1 MKLVGLV
8 CLLVVSFHCVG
19 MAQSEAP
26 RQRPADWVFQ
36 PKHFEVELKWKQRL
50 ESNLL
55 WMIQRAENPTPVIS
69 GAPLVGVYGDAG
81 VWPLGARSI
90 VSSLEAAG
98 VTCEVLDWS
107 RLLNGNLERYDAL
120 IVPGG
125 FSWFEKLSA
134 GKNGEDAIRD
144 YVSNGGS
151 YLGICAG
158 AYFASKDV
166 HWEGGKYP
174 YDLQLFDGIAE
185 GAIDE
190 IAEWPKSGAAVV
202 TITREGKAR
211 GLAAVDG
218 KAIYYSGGCRF
229 VGGTDVTVLA
239 NYSDGTPAI
248 IRCPFGPEKKGTVV
262 LTGLHFERPAPAE
275 RGEKE
280 SRPSPPSAP
289 VFSRLLDLKFPRPD
303 AEPEAFE
310 RDEFKASVTA
320 KTADEQWLALQRSLR
335 LRLNAVRK
343 ANAK

>member
-1 MKLVGLV
+1 MKFVALV
-8 CLLVVSFHCVG
+8 CLLALSNECAAV
-19 MAQSEAP
+19 AQDAALQ
-26 RQRPADWVFQ
+26 QRPADWVFQ
-36 PKHFEVELKWKQRL
+36 PKHFEVELMWKQGL

-55 WMIQRAENPTPVIS
+55 WMIQRVEHPASSVS
-69 GAPLVGVYGDAG
+69 GAPLVGVYADAG

-107 RLLNGNLERYDAL
+107 LLLNENLERYDAL

-144 YVSNGGS
+144 YVANGGR

-166 HWEGGKYP
+166 HWEGDKFP

-190 IAEWPKSGAAVV
+190 IAAWPKFGGAVVEITDEGAAC
-202 TITREGKAR
+202 
-211 GLAAVDG
+211 GLSKVNG

-229 VGGTDVTVLA
+229 VGGTNVTVLA
-239 NYSDGTPAI
+239 NYADGTPAI
-248 IRCPFGPEKKGTVV
+248 IRRPFGPDKKGRVV
-262 LTGLHFERPAPAE
+262 LTGLHFERPAP
-275 RGEKE
+275 GEGGE
-280 SRPSPPSAP
+280 NAAPSPLSTS
-289 VFSRLLDLKFPRPD
+289 VFSRLLDLEFPLTD
-303 AEPEAFE
+303 AAPEAFDL
-310 RDEFKASVTA
+310 DEFKSTVTPD
-320 KTADEQWLALQRSLR
+320 TTDEKWLELQRSLR
-335 LRLNAVRK
+335 LRLSAARK
-343 ANAK
+343 ANSK